1 MWPWPKRSPP
11 ERASGNSATGFHP
24 VRFLEANMMFIGNS
38 FAKRFIV
45 VLALVTFPW
54 ANVHAQTFRGGI
66 SGSLT
71 DNSGGAVPNAEVT
84 ATADATG
91 LVHKTVT
98 SGAGEYGFQDLPLGS
113 YTVQVESPGFQKLVV
128 KGVSINAGVIL
139 ALPLKLSVSAVNTTV
154 EVSASA
160 LSLDT
165 ASSVQNA
172 VIAGK
177 SLQNLP
183 LDSRDFKKIVG
194 FIPGFAGYSGVLGS
208 VNGARSNQTNWQI
221 DGTDNNDLWA
231 NNSAVNQSG
240 IGGIAGTMIPI
251 DAIDQFS
258 LQTQSSAETGR
269 NPGATAN
276 LIIKSGTIDFHGSGY
291 YFNRN
296 EALAASPVFVPK
308 RELRNEN
315 FGYSL
320 GGPII
325 HDKTFF
331 FTAFERQ
338 QFTIALSGL
347 ATEPS
352 SAYQAQA
359 ETLLGENN
367 LAVNPVS
374 TALISALYPASALTG
389 PAAANNYISPDP
401 ETGFGNNGIVK
412 IDHSFNDRNTLS
424 ARWAIGQGNQTAPV
438 GSNLKNFY
446 EVAPIH
452 VQNYSVVYNRIFS
465 PRLVNQVL
473 FGVSAYNQVFHD
485 FNTSINVVAL
495 GLNTGATHTGAPS
508 ISISGFDGTG
518 ETPPEGRNDV
528 TGHITDALSYNIG
541 KHQFRFGGE
550 YRKAQLD
557 EFYFRNSLGSFT
569 FDGSQGVNHKGYPVN
584 PNAYGS
590 TVKALADF
598 LAGEVDTSSFAKGN
612 AERLIYVNSYDLF
625 AQDAWQLTRKL
636 NVNYGLRYD
645 YVGPLHNGDKNLPTF
660 LPGSTTGLV
669 IQGNGIENLY
679 PQDRNNFGPRF
690 GFSFQPRE
698 NGSLVAR
705 GSFGVYYDAS
715 SLSPFF
721 DNRASNGGPNG
732 FEGNPA
738 GASPVQTFT
747 PSGYTIVN
755 GAPIFNAGAAA
766 VVGIFSV
773 DPNFRTPY
781 TYNYQFGIEQS
792 FGPKAVFS
800 LDYVGSTSH
809 KQITLE
815 DINETPLNAAST
827 TPVQKNR
834 PFYSQYPNYG
844 VINQV
849 ASNGNGNYNSL
860 QATLRTSNYH
870 GVSTVFNYTWSHS
883 LDDMTVYRSRL
894 PQDSR
899 NLKGDYGNGDYDTR
913 NNFNGAVFYNL
924 PRLGHGPDWISSG
937 WQVNGA
943 VSFHSGLPFNIATSS
958 DNSGT
963 GEKYQRP
970 NIVGN
975 PHAGVSHTIVSSG
988 IQWINAAAFATPA
1001 PGTFGNLR
1009 RNQVFGPGYGDID
1022 LSLFK
1027 DTKVWERA
1035 TLQLRA
1041 EMFNLYNRN
1050 NYAQPGGTFGSSSFG
1065 KVSDTIGDANGS
1077 PGIGPGE
1084 PFNTQIAV
1092 KLLF

>member
-1 MWPWPKRSPP
+1 MFNTHRLAARLLIVLFLLYYWPSH
-11 ERASGNSATGFHP
+11 ST
-24 VRFLEANMMFIGNS
+24 
-38 FAKRFIV
+38 
-45 VLALVTFPW
+45 
-54 ANVHAQTFRGGI
+54 AQTFRGGI
-66 SGSLT
+66 SGAIT
-71 DNSGGAVPNAEVT
+71 DDAGAAVPNVELK
-84 ATADATG
+84 ATADGTG
-91 LVHKTVT
+91 LVHTTVT

-113 YTVQVESPGFQKLVV
+113 YTVEVEAAGFQRLVV
-128 KGVSINAGVIL
+128 KGVTVNAGVIL
-139 ALPLKLSVSAVNTTV
+139 ALPLKLTVSSVSTTV

-160 LSLDT
+160 LSLET
-165 ASSVQNA
+165 ASTVDNT
-172 VIAGK
+172 VVAGQ

-194 FIPGFAGYSGVLGS
+194 IIPGFGGYSGVLGS

-276 LIIKSGTIDFHGSGY
+276 LIIKSGTNELHGSGY
-291 YFNRN
+291 YYNRN
-296 EALAASPVFVPK
+296 EGLAAKPVFVPK

-325 HDKTFF
+325 RNKTFF

-338 QFTIALSGL
+338 QFTIGLSGL

-352 SAYQAQA
+352 TAYQAQA
-359 ETLLGENN
+359 RSLLAANN

-374 TALISALYPASALTG
+374 TALIGALYPAYALTG

-401 ETGFGNNGIVK
+401 ETGYSNNGIVK
-412 IDHSFNDRNTLS
+412 LDHSFNDRNTIS
-424 ARWAIGQGNQTAPV
+424 ARWAIGQGNQIAPV
-438 GSNLKNFY
+438 GSNLKYFY

-452 VQNYSVVYNRIFS
+452 VQNYSVVYNRIFG

-473 FGVSAYNQVFHD
+473 VGVSTYNQVFHD
-485 FNTSINVVAL
+485 FNTSFNVIAL
-495 GLNTGATHTGAPS
+495 GLNTGASHTGAPS
-508 ISISGFDGTG
+508 IAISGFDGTG

-528 TGHITDALSYNIG
+528 TGHITNALSYNIG
-541 KHQFRFGGE
+541 RHQFRFGGE
-550 YRKAQLD
+550 YRRAQLD

-584 PNAYGS
+584 PNGYGS

-598 LAGEVDTSSFAKGN
+598 LAGQVDTSSFAQGN
-612 AERLIYVNSYDLF
+612 AERLIYVNSFDVF
-625 AQDAWQLTRKL
+625 AQDAWQLTPRL

-645 YVGPLHNGDKNLPTF
+645 YVGPLYNGAGNLPTF
-660 LPGSTTGLV
+660 IPGSPTGLSV
-669 IQGNGIENLY
+669 QGAGLASLY

-690 GFSFQPRE
+690 GFAFQPRA
-698 NGSLVAR
+698 GGRLVLR
-705 GSFGVYYDAS
+705 GSFGVFYDSS

-721 DNRASNGGPNG
+721 DNRPSNGGPNG

-738 GASPVQTFT
+738 GTNPVQTFT
-747 PSGYTIVN
+747 PSGYTIAS
-755 GAPIFNAGAAA
+755 GQPIFNTGAAS

-773 DPNFRTPY
+773 DPHFRTPY
-781 TYNYQFGIEQS
+781 TYNYQLAIEQS
-792 FGPKAVFS
+792 LGPSAVFS
-800 LDYVGSTSH
+800 ISYIGSESR
-809 KQITLE
+809 KQITLQ
-815 DINETPLNAAST
+815 DINQTPLNAASA
-827 TPVQKNR
+827 TPVQSSR
-834 PFYSQYPNYG
+834 PFYSEYPKYG

-849 ASNGNGNYNSL
+849 ESNGDSNYNSL
-860 QATLRTSNYH
+860 QATLRTRDFH
-870 GVSTVFNYTWSHS
+870 GFSTVLNYTWAHS

-913 NNFNGAVFYNL
+913 NNFNSAAFYNL
-924 PRLGHGPDWISSG
+924 PRLGHGPDWLSSG

-943 VSFHSGLPFNIATSS
+943 VSFRNGLPFNIATSS

-970 NIVGN
+970 NTVGN
-975 PHAGVSHTIVSSG
+975 PYAGVTHTIASSG
-988 IQWINAAAFATPA
+988 IPWINPAAFATPA
-1001 PGTFGNLR
+1001 AGTFGNLR
-1009 RNQVFGPGYGDID
+1009 RNQVFGPGYEDVD
-1022 LSLFK
+1022 LSVFK
-1027 DTKVWERA
+1027 NTKIWERV

-1050 NYAQPGGTFGSSSFG
+1050 NFAQPGGTFGSSSFG
-1065 KVSDTIGDANGS
+1065 IVSDTIGDSNGA

-1084 PFNTQIAV
+1084 PFNTQIAI

>member
-1 MWPWPKRSPP
+1 
-11 ERASGNSATGFHP
+11 
-24 VRFLEANMMFIGNS
+24 MFIARQVATQFLILLS
-38 FAKRFIV
+38 LLFLWPLRS
-45 VLALVTFPW
+45 T
-54 ANVHAQTFRGGI
+54 AQTFRGGI
-66 SGSLT
+66 SGAVT
-71 DNSGGAVPNAEVT
+71 DNADAAVSNVEVK

-91 LVHKTVT
+91 SIRTTVT
-98 SGAGEYGFQDLPLGS
+98 SGAGEYGFQDLPLGT
-113 YTVQVESPGFQKLVV
+113 YTVQVQATGFETLVV
-128 KGVSINAGVIL
+128 RGVSVNAGVIL
-139 ALPLKLSVSAVNTTV
+139 ALPLKLTVSSVNTTV

-160 LSLDT
+160 LSLET
-165 ASSVQNA
+165 ASTVNNS
-172 VIAGK
+172 VIAGQ
-177 SLQNLP
+177 SLQDLP

-194 FIPGFAGYSGVLGS
+194 FIPGFGGYSGVLGS

-231 NNSAVNQSG
+231 NNSAINQSG

-276 LIIKSGTIDFHGSGY
+276 LIIKSGTNELHGSGY

-296 EALAASPVFVPK
+296 EALAATPVFVPK

-325 HDKTFF
+325 HNKTFF

-352 SAYQAQA
+352 TAYQAQA
-359 ETLLGENN
+359 ASLLAANN
-367 LAVNPVS
+367 ITVNPVS
-374 TALISALYPASALTG
+374 TALISALYPAYALTG

-401 ETGFGNNGIVK
+401 ETGFSNNGIVK
-412 IDHSFNDRNTLS
+412 LDHTFNERNTIS

-452 VQNYSVVYNRIFS
+452 VQNYSVVYNRIFG
-465 PRLVNQVL
+465 PKLVNQVL
-473 FGVSAYNQVFHD
+473 LGVSTYNQVFHD
-485 FNTSINVVAL
+485 FNTSFNVIGL
-495 GLNTGATHTGAPS
+495 GLNTGAAHTGAPS

-528 TGHITDALSYNIG
+528 TGHVTDALSYDIG

-550 YRKAQLD
+550 YRRAQLD

-598 LAGEVDTSSFAKGN
+598 LAGEVDTSSFAQGN

-625 AQDAWQLTRKL
+625 AQDTWQLTPRL

-645 YVGPLHNGDKNLPTF
+645 YVGPLYNGDHNLPTF
-660 LPGSTTGLV
+660 IPGSATGLAV
-669 IQGNGIENLY
+669 QGAGLANLY

-690 GFSFQPRE
+690 GFSFQPRAG
-698 NGSLVAR
+698 GSLVVR
-705 GSFGVYYDAS
+705 GSFGVFYDSS

-721 DNRASNGGPNG
+721 DNRPSNGGPNG

-738 GASPVQTFT
+738 GTSPVQTFT
-747 PSGYTIVN
+747 PSGYTIVS
-755 GAPIFNAGAAA
+755 GQPIFNTGAAS

-773 DPNFRTPY
+773 DPKFRTPY
-781 TYNYQFGIEQS
+781 TYNYQLGIEQS
-792 FGPKAVFS
+792 LGSRAVFS
-800 LDYVGSTSH
+800 LGYVGSNSR
-809 KQITLE
+809 KQITLA
-815 DINETPLNAAST
+815 DINQTPLNAASA
-827 TPVQKNR
+827 TPVQSSR
-834 PFYSQYPNYG
+834 PYYSQYPNYG

-849 ASNGNGNYNSL
+849 KSNGDANYNSL
-860 QATLRTSNYH
+860 QTTLRTRDYH
-870 GVSTVFNYTWSHS
+870 GLSTVLNYTWAHN

-899 NLKGDYGNGDYDTR
+899 NLKGDYGNSDYDTR

-924 PRLGHGPDWISSG
+924 PRLGHGPEWLSSG

-943 VSFHSGLPFNIATSS
+943 VSFHGGLPFNIATSS

-970 NIVGN
+970 NAIGN
-975 PHAGVSHTIVSSG
+975 PYAGVTHTIVSSG
-988 IQWINAAAFATPA
+988 IQWINAAAFTTPA
-1001 PGTFGNLR
+1001 AGTFGDLR

-1022 LSLFK
+1022 LSVFK
-1027 DTKVWERA
+1027 NTKIWERV

-1065 KVSDTIGDANGS
+1065 KVSDTIGDSNGS

-1092 KLLF
+1092 KILF

>member
-1 MWPWPKRSPP
+1 MLKI
-11 ERASGNSATGFHP
+11 T
-24 VRFLEANMMFIGNS
+24 RFAGQFLIFLG
-38 FAKRFIV
+38 IV
-45 VLALVTFPW
+45 SLCSL
-54 ANVHAQTFRGGI
+54 HSEAQTFRGGI
-66 SGSLT
+66 SGAVT
-71 DNSGGAVPNAEVT
+71 DSAGAAVPNVEVR
-84 ATADATG
+84 ATADDTG
-91 LVHKTVT
+91 LVHTTVS
-98 SGAGEYGFQDLPLGS
+98 SGAGDYGFQDLQLGT
-113 YTVQVESPGFQKLVV
+113 YTVQVQAAGFQTLVV
-128 KGVSINAGVIL
+128 KGVTVNAGVIL
-139 ALPLKLSVSAVNTTV
+139 ALPLKLSVSSVSTTV

-177 SLQNLP
+177 SLQDLP
-183 LDSRDFKKIVG
+183 LDSRDFKKVVG
-194 FIPGFAGYSGVLGS
+194 FVPGFGGYSGVLGS

-276 LIIKSGTIDFHGSGY
+276 LIIKSGTNDLHGSAY
-291 YFNRN
+291 YYNRN

-325 HDKTFF
+325 RNKTFF
-331 FTAFERQ
+331 FTSFERQ

-352 SAYQAQA
+352 TAYQAQA
-359 ETLLGENN
+359 QSLLAANN
-367 LAVNPVS
+367 LPVNPVS
-374 TALISALYPASALTG
+374 TALIATLYPASALTG

-401 ETGFGNNGIVK
+401 ETGYSNNGIVK
-412 IDHSFNDRNTLS
+412 LDHSFNERNTIS
-424 ARWAIGQGNQTAPV
+424 ARWAIGQGNQIAPV

-473 FGVSAYNQVFHD
+473 LGVSSYNQVFHD
-485 FNTSINVVAL
+485 FNTSFDVIAL
-495 GLNTGATHTGAPS
+495 GLNTGAAATGAPS
-508 ISISGFDGTG
+508 INISGFDGTG

-528 TGHITDALSYNIG
+528 TGHITDALSYNFG
-541 KHQFRFGGE
+541 KHQMRFGGE

-557 EFYFRNSLGSFT
+557 EFYFRNSLGSFN
-569 FDGSQGVNHKGYPVN
+569 FDGSQGVNHAGYPVN

-598 LAGEVDTSSFAKGN
+598 LAGEVDTSSFANGD
-612 AERLIYVNSYDLF
+612 AERMIYVNSYDLF
-625 AQDAWQLTRKL
+625 AQDAWQITRRL

-660 LPGSTTGLV
+660 LPGSPTGLSV
-669 IQGNGIENLY
+669 QGDGLSNLY
-679 PQDRNNFGPRF
+679 PQDRNNFAPRV
-690 GFSFQPRE
+690 GFSFQPRQ
-698 NGSLVAR
+698 NGNLVLR
-705 GSFGVYYDAS
+705 GSVGVYYDSS

-721 DNRASNGGPNG
+721 DNRPSNGGPNG

-738 GASPVQTFT
+738 GTSPVQTFT
-747 PSGYTIVN
+747 PSGYTIVS
-755 GAPIFNAGAAA
+755 GQPIFETGAAS

-773 DPNFRTPY
+773 DPKFRTPY

-792 FGPKAVFS
+792 LGPKAVFS
-800 LDYVGSTSH
+800 LTYVGSQGR
-809 KQITLE
+809 KQITLA
-815 DINETPLNAAST
+815 DINQTPLNAASA
-827 TPVQKNR
+827 TPVQSTR
-834 PFYSQYPNYG
+834 PYYSDYPDYG

-849 ASNGNGNYNSL
+849 ESNGNGNYNAL
-860 QATLRTSNYH
+860 QSTIRTSSYH
-870 GVSTVFNYTWSHS
+870 GLSTVFNYTWSHS

-894 PQDSR
+894 PQNSR
-899 NLKGDYGNGDYDTR
+899 DLKGDYGNSDYDTR

-924 PRLGHGPDWISSG
+924 PRLGRGPGWVSSG

-943 VSFHSGLPFNIATSS
+943 ATFHGGLPFNIATSS

-970 NIVGN
+970 NFVGN
-975 PHAGVSHTIVSSG
+975 PFQGVTHSTIVSSG
-988 IQWINAAAFATPA
+988 IQWVNPAAFATPA
-1001 PGTFGNLR
+1001 RGTYGDLR
-1009 RNQVFGPGYGDID
+1009 RNQIFGPGFEDVD
-1022 LSLFK
+1022 LSVFK
-1027 DTKVWERA
+1027 NTKLWDRA

-1041 EMFNLYNRN
+1041 EMFNLFNRN

-1084 PFNTQIAV
+1084 PFNTQIAI
-1092 KLLF
+1092 KILF

>member
-1 MWPWPKRSPP
+1 ML
-11 ERASGNSATGFHP
+11 NSR
-24 VRFLEANMMFIGNS
+24 RFAAQFLIFLV
-38 FAKRFIV
+38 IV
-45 VLALVTFPW
+45 SLWSL
-54 ANVHAQTFRGGI
+54 HSRAQTFRGGI
-66 SGSLT
+66 SGSVT
-71 DNSGGAVPNAEVT
+71 DTGGAAVPNVEVK
-84 ATADATG
+84 AVADDTG
-91 LVHKTVT
+91 LVHTTVS
-98 SGAGEYGFQDLPLGS
+98 SGAGDYGFQDLPLGI
-113 YTVQVESPGFQKLVV
+113 YTVQVQAASFQTLIV
-128 KGVSINAGVIL
+128 KGVTVNAGVIL
-139 ALPLKLSVSAVNTTV
+139 ALPLKLTVSSVNTTV

-177 SLQNLP
+177 SLQDLP
-183 LDSRDFKKIVG
+183 LDSRDFKKVVG
-194 FIPGFAGYSGVLGS
+194 FIPGFGGYSGVLGS

-231 NNSAVNQSG
+231 NNSAINQSG

-276 LIIKSGTIDFHGSGY
+276 LVIKSGTNDLHGSAY
-291 YFNRN
+291 YYNRN

-308 RELRNEN
+308 RKLRNEN

-325 HDKTFF
+325 RNKTFF

-352 SAYQAQA
+352 TAYQVQA
-359 ETLLGENN
+359 ESLLAANDIP
-367 LAVNPVS
+367 VNPVS
-374 TALISALYPASALTG
+374 TALIAALYPASALAGT
-389 PAAANNYISPDP
+389 AAANNYISPDP
-401 ETGFGNNGIVK
+401 ETGFSNNGIVK
-412 IDHSFNDRNTLS
+412 LDHSFNDRNTIS

-473 FGVSAYNQVFHD
+473 LGVSTYNQVFHD
-485 FNTSINVVAL
+485 FNTSIDVIAL
-495 GLNTGATHTGAPS
+495 GLDTGATHTGASS
-508 ISISGFDGTG
+508 INISGFDGTG

-528 TGHITDALSYNIG
+528 TGHITDALSYNVG

-550 YRKAQLD
+550 YRKAQVD
-557 EFYFRNSLGSFT
+557 EFYFRNSLGSFN
-569 FDGSQGVNHKGYPVN
+569 FDGSQGVGHKGYPVN
-584 PNAYGS
+584 PNGYGS

-598 LAGEVDTSSFAKGN
+598 LAGEVDTSSFASGD
-612 AERLIYVNSYDLF
+612 AERMIYVNSYDLF
-625 AQDAWQLTRKL
+625 AQDAWQLTPRL

-660 LPGSTTGLV
+660 VPGSATGLV
-669 IQGNGIENLY
+669 VQGDGIDNLY
-679 PQDRNNFGPRF
+679 PQDRNNFGPRL

-698 NGSLVAR
+698 NGSLVVR
-705 GSFGVYYDAS
+705 GSFGVYFDAS

-721 DNRASNGGPNG
+721 DNRPSNGGPNG

-738 GASPVQTFT
+738 GTSPVQTFT
-747 PSGYTIVN
+747 PSGYTIVS
-755 GAPIFNAGAAA
+755 GQPIFDTGAAS

-792 FGPKAVFS
+792 LGSRAVLS
-800 LDYVGSTSH
+800 LSYVGNESR
-809 KQITLE
+809 KQITLA
-815 DINETPLNAAST
+815 DINQTPLNATST
-827 TPVQKNR
+827 TPVQSTR
-834 PFYSQYPNYG
+834 PYYSQYPNYG

-849 ASNGNGNYNSL
+849 ESNGNGNYNAL
-860 QATLRTSNYH
+860 QATLRTSIYH
-870 GVSTVFNYTWSHS
+870 GLSTVLNYTWAHS

-894 PQDSR
+894 PQNSR
-899 NLKGDYGNGDYDTR
+899 NLKGDYGNSDYDTR
-913 NNFNGAVFYNL
+913 NDFNGAVFYNL
-924 PRLGHGPDWISSG
+924 PRLGRGPDWISSG
-937 WQVNGA
+937 WQINGA
-943 VSFHSGLPFNIATSS
+943 ATFRGGFPFNIATSS

-970 NIVGN
+970 NFVGN
-975 PHAGVSHTIVSSG
+975 PYTGVTRSIVSSG
-988 IQWINAAAFATPA
+988 IQWINPAAFATPA
-1001 PGTFGNLR
+1001 PGTYGNLR

-1022 LSLFK
+1022 LSVFK
-1027 DTKVWERA
+1027 NTKLWERA

-1092 KLLF
+1092 KILF

>member
-1 MWPWPKRSPP
+1 L
-11 ERASGNSATGFHP
+11 TFI
-24 VRFLEANMMFIGNS
+24 EANVMSNPRRL
-38 FAKRFIV
+38 AARLLIV
-45 VLALVTFPW
+45 LFLLYNLPS
-54 ANVHAQTFRGGI
+54 HSSAQTFRGGI
-66 SGSLT
+66 SGAVT
-71 DNSGGAVPNAEVT
+71 DNAGAAVPNVEVKT
-84 ATADATG
+84 TADGTG
-91 LVHKTVT
+91 LVHTTVT

-113 YTVQVESPGFQKLVV
+113 YTVQVAAAGFQTLVV
-128 KGVSINAGVIL
+128 KGVAVNAGVIL
-139 ALPLKLSVSAVNTTV
+139 ALPLKLTVSSVSTTV

-160 LSLDT
+160 LSLET
-165 ASSVQNA
+165 ASTVANA
-172 VIAGK
+172 VVAGQ

-194 FIPGFAGYSGVLGS
+194 IIPGFGGYSGVLGS

-251 DAIDQFS
+251 DAIDQFA

-276 LIIKSGTIDFHGSGY
+276 LIIKSGTNELHGSGY
-291 YFNRN
+291 YYNRN
-296 EALAASPVFVPK
+296 EGLAAKPVFVPK

-325 HDKTFF
+325 RNKTFF

-338 QFTIALSGL
+338 QFTIGLSGL

-352 SAYQAQA
+352 AAYQAQA
-359 ETLLGENN
+359 RSLLAANN

-374 TALISALYPASALTG
+374 TALISTLYPAYALTG

-401 ETGFGNNGIVK
+401 ETGYSNNGIVK
-412 IDHSFNDRNTLS
+412 LDHTFNDRNTIS
-424 ARWAIGQGNQTAPV
+424 ARWAIGQGNQIAPV
-438 GSNLKNFY
+438 GSDLKYFY

-452 VQNYSVVYNRIFS
+452 VQNYSIVYNRIFG
-465 PRLVNQVL
+465 PKLVNQVL
-473 FGVSAYNQVFHD
+473 LGVSTYNQVFHD
-485 FNTSINVVAL
+485 FNTSFNVIAL
-495 GLNTGATHTGAPS
+495 GLNTGASHTGAPS

-541 KHQFRFGGE
+541 RHQFRFGGE
-550 YRKAQLD
+550 YRRAQLD

-569 FDGSQGVNHKGYPVN
+569 FDGSQGVNHKGYSVN
-584 PNAYGS
+584 PNGYGS

-598 LAGEVDTSSFAKGN
+598 LAGEVDTSSFAQGN
-612 AERLIYVNSYDLF
+612 AERLIYVNSFDLF
-625 AQDAWQLTRKL
+625 AQDAWQLTPRL

-645 YVGPLHNGDKNLPTF
+645 YVGPLYNGAGNLPTF
-660 LPGSTTGLV
+660 IPGSASGLSV
-669 IQGNGIENLY
+669 QGAGLANLY

-690 GFSFQPRE
+690 GFAFQPRAG
-698 NGSLVAR
+698 GSLVLR
-705 GSFGVYYDAS
+705 GSFGVFYDSS

-721 DNRASNGGPNG
+721 DNRPSNGGPNG

-738 GASPVQTFT
+738 GTSPVQTFT

-755 GAPIFNAGAAA
+755 GQPIFNTGAAS

-773 DPNFRTPY
+773 DPHFRTPY
-781 TYNYQFGIEQS
+781 TYNYQLGVEQS
-792 FGPKAVFS
+792 LGPSAVFS
-800 LDYVGSTSH
+800 ISYVGSESR
-809 KQITLE
+809 KQITLA
-815 DINETPLNAAST
+815 DINQTPLNAASA
-827 TPVQKNR
+827 TPVQSSR
-834 PFYSQYPNYG
+834 PFYSLYPKYG

-849 ASNGNGNYNSL
+849 ESNGDSNYNSL
-860 QATLRTSNYH
+860 QATLRTRDFH
-870 GVSTVFNYTWSHS
+870 GFSTVLNYTWAHS

-913 NNFNGAVFYNL
+913 NNFNGAAFYNL
-924 PRLGHGPDWISSG
+924 PRLGHGPDWLSVG

-970 NIVGN
+970 NFVGN
-975 PHAGVSHTIVSSG
+975 PYAGVTHTIASSG
-988 IQWINAAAFATPA
+988 VPWINPAAFATPVA
-1001 PGTFGNLR
+1001 GTFGNLR
-1009 RNQVFGPGYGDID
+1009 RNQVFGPGFEDVD
-1022 LSLFK
+1022 LSVFK
-1027 DTKVWERA
+1027 NTKIWERV

-1050 NYAQPGGTFGSSSFG
+1050 NFAQPGGTFGSSSFG
-1065 KVSDTIGDANGS
+1065 IVSDTIGDSNGA

-1084 PFNTQIAV
+1084 PFNTQIAI

>member
-1 MWPWPKRSPP
+1 ML
-11 ERASGNSATGFHP
+11 NSR
-24 VRFLEANMMFIGNS
+24 RFAGKFL
-38 FAKRFIV
+38 
-45 VLALVTFPW
+45 VLLSMVSLWSLHAE
-54 ANVHAQTFRGGI
+54 AQTFRGSI
-66 SGSLT
+66 SGSVT
-71 DNSGGAVPNAEVT
+71 DSAGAAIPNVEVK
-84 ATADATG
+84 AIADDTG
-91 LVHKTVT
+91 LAHRTVS
-98 SGAGEYGFQDLPLGS
+98 SGAGEYGFQDLPLGT
-113 YTVQVESPGFQKLVV
+113 YTVQVEAAGFQTLVV
-128 KGVSINAGVIL
+128 KGAAVNAGVIL
-139 ALPLKLSVSAVNTTV
+139 ALPLTLSVSSVGTTV

-177 SLQNLP
+177 SLQDLP

-194 FIPGFAGYSGVLGS
+194 FIPGFGGYSGVLGS

-276 LIIKSGTIDFHGSGY
+276 LIMKSGTNDLHGSGY

-296 EALAASPVFVPK
+296 EALAATPVFVPK
-308 RELRNEN
+308 RKLRNEN

-325 HDKTFF
+325 RNKTFF

-352 SAYQAQA
+352 TAYQAQA
-359 ETLLGENN
+359 KSLLAANN
-367 LAVNPVS
+367 IPVNPVS
-374 TALISALYPASALTG
+374 TALIAALYPAYALTG

-401 ETGFGNNGIVK
+401 ETGYSNNGIVK
-412 IDHSFNDRNTLS
+412 LDHSFNDRNTIS

-473 FGVSAYNQVFHD
+473 LGVSAYNQVFHD
-485 FNTSINVVAL
+485 FNTSFNVVAL
-495 GLNTGATHTGAPS
+495 GLNTGATATGAPS
-508 ISISGFDGTG
+508 INISGFDGTG

-528 TGHITDALSYNIG
+528 TGHVTDAVSYNFG
-541 KHQFRFGGE
+541 KHQLRFGGE

-557 EFYFRNSLGSFT
+557 EFYFRNALGSFT

-598 LAGEVDTSSFAKGN
+598 LAGEVYTSSFASGN
-612 AERLIYVNSYDLF
+612 AERTVYVNSYDLF
-625 AQDAWQLTRKL
+625 AQDAWQLTRRL

-645 YVGPLHNGDKNLPTF
+645 YVGPLHNGDRNLPTF
-660 LPGSTTGLV
+660 RPGSATGLLV
-669 IQGNGIENLY
+669 QGNGIDNLY
-679 PQDRNNFGPRF
+679 PQDRNNFAPRL
-690 GFSFQPRE
+690 GFAFQPRE
-698 NGSLVAR
+698 NGSLVVR
-705 GSFGVYYDAS
+705 GAFGVYFDSS

-721 DNRASNGGPNG
+721 DNRPSNGGPNG

-738 GASPVQTFT
+738 GTSPVQTVT
-747 PSGYTIVN
+747 PSGYTIVS
-755 GAPIFNAGAAA
+755 GRPIFNTGAAN

-792 FGPKAVFS
+792 LSPRAVFS
-800 LDYVGSTSH
+800 LSYVGSSNR
-809 KQITLE
+809 KQITLA
-815 DINETPLNAAST
+815 DINQTPLNAASS
-827 TPVQKNR
+827 TPVQRTR
-834 PFYSQYPNYG
+834 PYYGQYANYG

-849 ASNGNGNYNSL
+849 ESNGSGNYNAL
-860 QATLRTSNYH
+860 QTTLRTSSYH
-870 GVSTVFNYTWSHS
+870 GISTVLNYTWSHS

-894 PQDSR
+894 PQDST
-899 NLKGDYGNGDYDTR
+899 NLKGDYGNSDYDTR
-913 NNFNGAVFYNL
+913 NNFNGAIFYNL

-937 WQVNGA
+937 WQINGA
-943 VSFHSGLPFNIATSS
+943 ASFRGGLPFNIATSS

-970 NIVGN
+970 NLVGN
-975 PHAGVSHTIVSSG
+975 PHNGVTHSIVSSG
-988 IQWINAAAFATPA
+988 IQWINSSAFATPS
-1001 PGTFGNLR
+1001 PGTFGDLR

-1022 LSLFK
+1022 LSVFK
-1027 DTKVWERA
+1027 NTKLGERA

-1084 PFNTQIAV
+1084 PFNTQIALKV
-1092 KLLF
+1092 LF

>member
-1 MWPWPKRSPP
+1 
-11 ERASGNSATGFHP
+11 
-24 VRFLEANMMFIGNS
+24 MFIARQVATQFLILLS
-38 FAKRFIV
+38 LLFLWPLRS
-45 VLALVTFPW
+45 T
-54 ANVHAQTFRGGI
+54 AQTFRGGI
-66 SGSLT
+66 SGAVT
-71 DNSGGAVPNAEVT
+71 DNADAAVSNVEVK

-91 LVHKTVT
+91 SIRTTVT
-98 SGAGEYGFQDLPLGS
+98 SGAGEYGFQDLPLGT
-113 YTVQVESPGFQKLVV
+113 YTVQVQATGFETLVV
-128 KGVSINAGVIL
+128 RGVSVNAGVIL
-139 ALPLKLSVSAVNTTV
+139 ALPLKLTVSSVNTTV

-160 LSLDT
+160 LSLET
-165 ASSVQNA
+165 ASTVNNS
-172 VIAGK
+172 VIAGQ
-177 SLQNLP
+177 SLQDLP

-194 FIPGFAGYSGVLGS
+194 FIPGFGGYSGVLGS

-231 NNSAVNQSG
+231 NNSAINQSG

-276 LIIKSGTIDFHGSGY
+276 LIIKSGTNELHGSGY

-296 EALAASPVFVPK
+296 EALAATPVFVPK

-325 HDKTFF
+325 HNKTFF

-352 SAYQAQA
+352 TAYQAQA
-359 ETLLGENN
+359 ASLLAANN
-367 LAVNPVS
+367 ITVNPVS
-374 TALISALYPASALTG
+374 TALISALYPAYALTG

-401 ETGFGNNGIVK
+401 ETGFSNNGIVK
-412 IDHSFNDRNTLS
+412 LDHTFNERNTIS

-452 VQNYSVVYNRIFS
+452 VQNYSVVYNRIFG
-465 PRLVNQVL
+465 PKLVNQVL
-473 FGVSAYNQVFHD
+473 LGVSTYNQVFHD
-485 FNTSINVVAL
+485 FNTSFNVIGL
-495 GLNTGATHTGAPS
+495 GLNTGAAHTGAPS

-528 TGHITDALSYNIG
+528 TGHVTDALSYDIG

-550 YRKAQLD
+550 YRRAQLD

-598 LAGEVDTSSFAKGN
+598 LAGEVDTSSFAQGN

-625 AQDAWQLTRKL
+625 AQDTWQLTPRL

-645 YVGPLHNGDKNLPTF
+645 YVGPLYNGDHNLPTF
-660 LPGSTTGLV
+660 IPGSATGLAV
-669 IQGNGIENLY
+669 QGAGLANLY

-690 GFSFQPRE
+690 GFSFQPRAG
-698 NGSLVAR
+698 GSLVVR
-705 GSFGVYYDAS
+705 GSFGVFYDSS

-721 DNRASNGGPNG
+721 DNRPSNGGPNG

-738 GASPVQTFT
+738 GTSPVQTFT
-747 PSGYTIVN
+747 PSGYTIVS
-755 GAPIFNAGAAA
+755 GQPIFNTGAAS

-773 DPNFRTPY
+773 DPKFRTPY
-781 TYNYQFGIEQS
+781 TYNYQLGIEQS
-792 FGPKAVFS
+792 LGSRAVFS
-800 LDYVGSTSH
+800 LGYVGSNSR
-809 KQITLE
+809 KQITLA
-815 DINETPLNAAST
+815 DINQTPLNAASA
-827 TPVQKNR
+827 TPVQSSR
-834 PFYSQYPNYG
+834 PYYSQYPNYG

-849 ASNGNGNYNSL
+849 KSNGDANYNSL
-860 QATLRTSNYH
+860 QTTLRTRDYH
-870 GVSTVFNYTWSHS
+870 GLSTVLNYTWAHN

-899 NLKGDYGNGDYDTR
+899 NLNGAYGNSDYGTR
-913 NNFNGAVFYNL
+913 NDFNGAVFYNL
-924 PRLGHGPDWISSG
+924 PRLGHGPEWLSSG

-943 VSFHSGLPFNIATSS
+943 VSFHGGLPFNIATSS

-970 NIVGN
+970 NAIGN
-975 PHAGVSHTIVSSG
+975 PYAGVTHTIVSSG
-988 IQWINAAAFATPA
+988 IQWINAAAFTTPA
-1001 PGTFGNLR
+1001 AGTFGDLR

-1022 LSLFK
+1022 LSVFK
-1027 DTKVWERA
+1027 NTKIWERV

-1065 KVSDTIGDANGS
+1065 KVSDTIGDSNGS

-1092 KLLF
+1092 KILF